1 MSDLSFPHRHTPRR
15 PWAPMS
21 DLEWHALMP
30 FVLRRSGP
38 GRPLREIRQRL
49 DAMFWV
55 AARHAKWR
63 EVPER
68 FGEWGTVARHFWRL
82 THRGLWQ
89 RLLEELAVLGPEHP
103 LRGLE
108 HFICRAAR
116 RAYRLIGLGLIVLA
130 RKLGLRAALPGPPW
144 LLPHPDLSQSL
155 ADVELPLGNLRLIR
169 GLRWLWGFAAGR
181 QRIPGSV
188 VRARA

>member
-1 MSDLSFPHRHTPRR
+1 
-15 PWAPMS
+15 MS

-38 GRPLREIRQRL
+38 GRPLREIRERL

-55 AARHAKWR
+55 GASHKAWG
-63 EVPER
+63 ELPER
-68 FGEWGTVARHFWRL
+68 FGLWGTVARHFRRL

-89 RLLEELAVLGPEHP
+89 RLLEELAVVGPDHP

-116 RAYRLIGLGLIVLA
+116 RAYRLVGLGLVVLA
-130 RKLGLRAALPGPPW
+130 RRLGLRAALPGPPW
-144 LLPHPDLSQSL
+144 LLPNPDLSQSL
-155 ADVELPLGNLRLIR
+155 ADVDLPLDDWRAVR
-169 GLRWLWGFAAGR
+169 ALRWLWGFAAGR
-181 QRIPGSV
+181 RRIPGAV
-188 VRARA
+188 VRAWC

>member
-1 MSDLSFPHRHTPRR
+1 MTALPRRYTPRR

-30 FVLRRSGP
+30 FVLRRLGA
-38 GRPLREIRQRL
+38 GRPLREIRERL

-55 AARHAKWR
+55 GAHHARWR

-68 FGEWGTVARHFWRL
+68 FGAWGTVARHFRRL

-89 RLLEELAVLGPEHP
+89 RLLEELAVLGAEHP
-103 LRGLE
+103 LRAIE

-116 RAYRLIGLGLIVLA
+116 RAYRLIGLRLIVLA
-130 RKLGLRAALPGPPW
+130 RRLGLRAALPGPPW
-144 LLPHPDLSQSL
+144 LLPHPDLSHAVF
-155 ADVELPLGNLRLIR
+155 ADVSPPTSIAEVRV
-169 GLRWLWGFAAGR
+169 LRWWHGFVAGAR
-181 QRIPGSV
+181 RIPGSV
-188 VRARA
+188 VRAWC